1 MTNQS
6 LHIYTYTVPLPDDVN
21 EAVLPGKD
29 DSYTVYLSDKLNL
42 EGRRCALI
50 HAFHHI
56 VHGDFEDISADT
68 LERRAHE
75 ERRKL

>member
-6 LHIYTYTVPLPDDVN
+6 LHIYTYTVPLPDDVH

-29 DSYTVYLSDKLNL
+29 DSYTVYLSDTLDL
-42 EGRRCALI
+42 EGKRCALL
-50 HAFHHI
+50 HAVNHK
-56 VHGDFEDISADT
+56 VHGDFENISVDA

-75 ERRKL
+75 ERRII

>member
-21 EAVLPGKD
+21 EAVLPGRD
-29 DSYTVYLSDKLNL
+29 DSYTVYLSDALDL
-42 EGRRCALI
+42 EGKRNALI

-56 VHGDFEDISADT
+56 VHGDFEDISVDA
-68 LERRAHE
+68 LERKAHK
-75 ERRKL
+75 ERRII